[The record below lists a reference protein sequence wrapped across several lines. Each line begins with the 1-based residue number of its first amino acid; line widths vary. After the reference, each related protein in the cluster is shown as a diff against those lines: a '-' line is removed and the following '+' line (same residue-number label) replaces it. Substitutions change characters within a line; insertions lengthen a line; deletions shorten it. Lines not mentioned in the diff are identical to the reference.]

1 VGPERLPNS
10 FAARNRTLTGAGV
23 VAALPAEARAL
34 GPSMRSSD
42 SDPFEEL
49 ATLSGSRLAISGI
62 GYEGAQSAARALVD
76 AGVTALMT
84 FGMAGG
90 LDPALKAGC
99 IVLPAELISP
109 SGSRFVTCRSWR
121 ERIAAAVS
129 SSQAVTE
136 GNLLTSALAIESV
149 VAKAAAYRSSGAVA
163 VDMESAAVA
172 EVAAAARLPFIA
184 VRVIV
189 DTAADALPRAV
200 VAASRAGRVRMG
212 RLIAGLL
219 LAPGQIKPLM
229 RLSQRYRTAM
239 RSLRVIAEAGVL
251 APLDTDS

>member
-1 VGPERLPNS
+1 
-10 FAARNRTLTGAGV
+10 LTGAGV

-42 SDPFEEL
+42 SDSFEEL
-49 ATLSGSRLAISGI
+49 ASLGGSRLAISGI
-62 GYEGAQSAARALVD
+62 GYEAAQAAARALVD
-76 AGVTALMT
+76 AGVSALMT

-90 LDPALKAGC
+90 LDPGLKAGS
-99 IVLPAELISP
+99 IVLPGELIAP
-109 SGSRFVTCRSWR
+109 SGARFSTCRTWR

-129 SSQAVTE
+129 SSRAVSE
-136 GNLLTSALAIESV
+136 GNLLTAALAIESV
-149 VAKAAAYRSSGAVA
+149 AAKAAAYKSSGAVA

-189 DTAADALPRAV
+189 DTAADVLPRAV
-200 VAASRAGRVRMG
+200 VAASRAGRVQMG

-219 LAPGQIKPLM
+219 LAPGQIKPLI
-229 RLSQRYRTAM
+229 RLAQRYRTAM
-239 RSLRVIAEAGVL
+239 RSLRVIAEAGAL
-251 APLDTDS
+251 APHDTDL